1 MTKMKLIVVGIILFL
16 SAAGITWAV
25 VSRNNQIA
33 HSISLDPTPT
43 PVLDDRA
50 IPSAP
55 PDLNIPDP
63 TPSAP
68 FSLATAKQ
76 VGVLLLGYGGAGHQG
91 GFLTDVIIL
100 LNLDITN
107 KKIAF
112 IHIPRDLW
120 VTVSAGT
127 SSVPTKINATLP
139 LGTKSGNY
147 PTKDVGKDVVLRG
160 ASLTKQA
167 VTTVTGIPI
176 HYVIGI
182 DFNNFIG
189 AIDALRGIEVNVP
202 AVFDDPWYPIKGR
215 ELELCDHTPEE
226 VTELS
231 SKLSGFA
238 LEKEF
243 PCRYEH
249 LHFDPGVTH
258 MNGETA
264 LKYSR
269 SRHSTSDF
277 ARGERQI
284 QVLIGVK
291 DKLLSLKALDKIPE
305 FFKTLSRAVKT
316 DITETTVSDASYF
329 LKDLPNFKLYRT
341 GLSTANV
348 LQGGTS
354 NNGASILTSKSG
366 EGDWVS
372 VQNFIQ
378 SELSK

>member
-1 MTKMKLIVVGIILFL
+1 MTKMKYILVGILLFVVT
-16 SAAGITWAV
+16 AGTSWALFTK
-25 VSRNNQIA
+25 NKIA
-33 HSISLDPTPT
+33 HSVSLEPMPT

-55 PDLNIPDP
+55 PDLTIPDP
-63 TPSAP
+63 TPATP
-68 FSLATAKQ
+68 FSLSTAKQ

-100 LNLDITN
+100 LNFDIAN

-120 VTVSAGT
+120 VTVTAG
-127 SSVPTKINATLP
+127 SSSLQTKINATLP

-147 PTKDVGKDVVLRG
+147 PTADVGKDAVLRG

-167 VTTVTGIPI
+167 VTNVTGIPI
-176 HYVIGI
+176 QYVVGI

-202 AVFDDPWYPIKGR
+202 AVFDDPWYPVKGR

-249 LHFDPGVTH
+249 LHFDPGMTH

-284 QVLIGVK
+284 HVLVGVK
-291 DKLLSLKALDKIPE
+291 DKLFSLKALDKVPE
-305 FFKTLSRAVKT
+305 FFKTLGRAVKT
-316 DITETTVSDASYF
+316 DITQTTITDAAYF
-329 LKDLPNFKLYRT
+329 LKEIPNYKLLQF

-354 NNGASILTSKSG
+354 SSGASILMSKSG
-366 EGDWVS
+366 ENDWSS
-372 VQNFIQ
+372 VQNFIK
-378 SELSK
+378 SELAK

>member
-1 MTKMKLIVVGIILFL
+1 MGILLFVVTAGTSWALFTKNK
-16 SAAGITWAV
+16 
-25 VSRNNQIA
+25 IA
-33 HSISLDPTPT
+33 HSVSLEPMPT

-55 PDLNIPDP
+55 PDLTIPDP
-63 TPSAP
+63 TPATP
-68 FSLATAKQ
+68 FSLSTAKQ

-100 LNLDITN
+100 LNFDIAN

-120 VTVSAGT
+120 VTVTAG
-127 SSVPTKINATLP
+127 SSSLQTKINATLP

-147 PTKDVGKDVVLRG
+147 PTADVGKDAVLRG

-167 VTTVTGIPI
+167 VTNVTGIPI
-176 HYVIGI
+176 QYVVGI

-202 AVFDDPWYPIKGR
+202 AVFDDPWYPVKGR

-249 LHFDPGVTH
+249 LHFDPGMTH

-284 QVLIGVK
+284 HVLVGVK
-291 DKLLSLKALDKIPE
+291 DKLFSLKALDKVPE
-305 FFKTLSRAVKT
+305 FFKTLGRAVKT
-316 DITETTVSDASYF
+316 DITQTTITDAAYF
-329 LKDLPNFKLYRT
+329 LKEIPNYKLLQF

-354 NNGASILTSKSG
+354 SSGASILMSKSG
-366 EGDWVS
+366 ENDWSS
-372 VQNFIQ
+372 VQNFIK
-378 SELSK
+378 SELAK

>member
-1 MTKMKLIVVGIILFL
+1 MTRKKLIMMGIILFIVT
-16 SAAGITWAV
+16 AGASWIVFAR
-25 VSRNNQIA
+25 SNQVA
-33 HSISLDPTPT
+33 HSISLEPTPT

-55 PDLNIPDP
+55 PDLTIPDP
-63 TPSAP
+63 TPATP
-68 FSLATAKQ
+68 FSLTTAKQ

-100 LNLDITN
+100 INFDIAN
-107 KKIAF
+107 KKVAF

-120 VTVSAGT
+120 VTVTAGT
-127 SSVPTKINATLP
+127 NSIPTKINATLP

-147 PTKDVGKDVVLRG
+147 PTADVGKDVILRG

-167 VTTVTGIPI
+167 VTAVTGIPI
-176 HYVIGI
+176 QYIIGV
-182 DFNNFIG
+182 DFNNFVG
-189 AIDALRGIEVNVP
+189 AIDALRGIEVHVP
-202 AVFDDPWYPIKGR
+202 TVFDDPWYPIKGR

-249 LHFDPGVTH
+249 LHFDPGTTH
-258 MNGETA
+258 MDGETA

-284 QVLIGVK
+284 QVLVGIK
-291 DKLLSLKALDKIPE
+291 DKLFSLKALDKIPE
-305 FFKTLSRAVKT
+305 FFKTLGRAVKT
-316 DITETTVSDASYF
+316 DITQTTISDAAYF
-329 LKDLPNFKLYRT
+329 LKDLPSYTILRL

-348 LQGGTS
+348 LQSGTS
-354 NNGASILTSKSG
+354 SSGASILTTKSG
-366 EGDWVS
+366 ENDWTS
-372 VQNFIQ
+372 VQSFVK
-378 SELSK
+378 SELAK